1 MAELALAIDSQETMY
16 LDHFQLTEQPFTL
29 APNPKYLYYSDS
41 HKEGLSRMIYAIT
54 QESGFMVLVGEVGT
68 GKTLLINALLSTLP
82 KNYHAVN
89 IHYTALRPKGLIQS
103 ICKEFGLNFGN
114 QTMAELIFKLQ
125 THFQAQYEA
134 GKKSVLIVDEAQ
146 NLSRDSLEIIRL
158 LTNLQSE
165 KAKYVQVLLVGQPE
179 LNDRLAAKD
188 LRQLRQRVALKYE
201 LIALNAPEVANYIA
215 HRLAV
220 AGNEKLGS
228 NFSNGALKRIKE
240 LTGGVPRSI
249 NILCD
254 NLLIWGYSQELDRF
268 ATEDIEMVAET
279 PELTVTPEQPLEV
292 EIAEAAPDNTAL
304 PPAGINAINDMIRE
318 EVNQAFRS
326 FLQHKNVYI
335 LRKPSLPYLLVILA
349 GLLAVIAGAFLLVLQ
364 IALRLGL
371 LGR

>member
-1 MAELALAIDSQETMY
+1 MY
-16 LDHFQLTEQPFTL
+16 LDHFQLAEQPFTL

-103 ICKEFGLNFGN
+103 ICKEFGLSFGN

-146 NLSRDSLEIIRL
+146 NLSRDNLEIIRL

-165 KAKYVQVLLVGQPE
+165 KSKYVQVLLVGQPE
-179 LNDRLAAKD
+179 LNEHLAAKD

-201 LIALNAPEVANYIA
+201 LTELNAPEVANYID
-215 HRLAV
+215 HRLSV
-220 AGNEKLGS
+220 AGNKKLGS
-228 NFSNGALKRIKE
+228 AFSNGALKRIKE

-254 NLLIWGYSQELDRF
+254 NLLIWGYSQELERF
-268 ATEDIEMVAET
+268 ATEDVEMVADT
-279 PELTVTPEQPLEV
+279 PELTVAPEQPLEMV
-292 EIAEAAPDNTAL
+292 APASEDASL
-304 PPAGINAINDMIRE
+304 APAGINAMNDMIRE
-318 EVNQAFRS
+318 EVNHAFRS

-335 LRKPSLPYLLVILA
+335 LRKPTPFYILAFSA
-349 GLLAVIAGAFLLVLQ
+349 GLLAILTGAFFLALQ
-364 IALRLGL
+364 LAVWFGL
-371 LGR
+371 LGQ

>member
-1 MAELALAIDSQETMY
+1 MY
-16 LDHFQLTEQPFTL
+16 LDHFQLAEQPFTL

-146 NLSRDSLEIIRL
+146 NLSRDNLEIIRL

-165 KAKYVQVLLVGQPE
+165 KSKYVQVLLVGQPE
-179 LNDRLAAKD
+179 LNEHLAAKD

-201 LIALNAPEVANYIA
+201 LTALNGAEVANYID
-215 HRLAV
+215 HRLSV
-220 AGNEKLGS
+220 AGNDKLG
-228 NFSNGALKRIKE
+228 NAFSNGALKRINE

-254 NLLIWGYSQELDRF
+254 NLLIWGYSQELERF
-268 ATEDIEMVAET
+268 ATEDVEMVADT
-279 PELTVTPEQPLEV
+279 PELTVAPEESLEIV
-292 EIAEAAPDNTAL
+292 EPASEESSL
-304 PPAGINAINDMIRE
+304 PPAGINAMNEMIRE

-335 LRKPSLPYLLVILA
+335 LRKPTPLYILAFSA
-349 GLLAVIAGAFLLVLQ
+349 GLLAILTGAFFLALQ
-364 IALRLGL
+364 IAVLLGL
-371 LGR
+371 LGQ

>member
-1 MAELALAIDSQETMY
+1 MY
-16 LDHFQLTEQPFTL
+16 LDHFQLAEQPFTL
-29 APNPKYLYYSDS
+29 APNPKYLYYTDS

-54 QESGFMVLVGEVGT
+54 QESGFMVLIGEVGT

-146 NLSRDSLEIIRL
+146 NLSRDNLEIIRL

-165 KAKYVQVLLVGQPE
+165 KSKYVQVLLVGQPE
-179 LNDRLAAKD
+179 LNDHLAAKD

-201 LIALNAPEVANYIA
+201 LTVLNAPEVANYIT
-215 HRLAV
+215 HRLSI
-220 AGNEKLGS
+220 AGNDKLGTA
-228 NFSNGALKRIKE
+228 FSNGALKRIRE

-254 NLLIWGYSQELDRF
+254 NLLIWGYSQELAQF
-268 ATEDIEMVAET
+268 ATEDVDVVADT
-279 PELTVTPEQPLEV
+279 PELTAEPERLHDIE
-292 EIAEAAPDNTAL
+292 EDNSAADHTSL
-304 PPAGINAINDMIRE
+304 SPAGINTINNMIRE

-335 LRKPSLPYLLVILA
+335 LRKPSLPYILA
-349 GLLAVIAGAFLLVLQ
+349 LLLGLLAVVTTAFMLALQ
-364 IALRLGL
+364 IAVWFGL
-371 LGR
+371 LGK